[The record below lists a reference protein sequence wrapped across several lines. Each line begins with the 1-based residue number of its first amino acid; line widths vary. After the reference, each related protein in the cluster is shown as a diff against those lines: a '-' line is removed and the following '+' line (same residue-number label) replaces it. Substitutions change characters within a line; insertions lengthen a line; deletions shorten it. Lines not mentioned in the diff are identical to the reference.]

1 MDFVRIRASESCRT
15 AYDWEVYSMNN
26 NIVSK
31 SIILGCLNVMPY
43 SDKRKIANLQHY
55 NCY

>member
-31 SIILGCLNVMPY
+31 SIFLLFKTFLMT
-43 SDKRKIANLQHY
+43 KLFRKIAVNDSYQI
-55 NCY
+55 

>member
-1 MDFVRIRASESCRT
+1 MDFVRIRASESFRT

-26 NIVSK
+26 NIVSQ

-43 SDKRKIANLQHY
+43 TKFRNLPSTVI
-55 NCY
+55 

>member
-15 AYDWEVYSMNN
+15 AYDWVVYSMNN

-31 SIILGCLNVMPY
+31 SLFLGCLNVMPY
-43 SDKRKIANLQHY
+43 TKFRNTVI
-55 NCY
+55 

>member
-1 MDFVRIRASESCRT
+1 MNIYFIIEKEDVIYLLKKINLMDFVRIRASESCRT

-31 SIILGCLNVMPY
+31 SIILV
-43 SDKRKIANLQHY
+43 I
-55 NCY
+55 